1 MGQGMVQGMAP
12 AQALGMAKQ
21 VDPVEL
27 MLVEVAAVEGV
38 EGDKMEDLG
47 MVLAQVLGMV
57 RLVDMGLVVDHM
69 LMEEVK
75 VEVAAVDKMGAL
87 DLALGLVTVKLVD
100 MGHMVEGRMLKEV
113 DKVEVV
119 AAGKMVGLDMVPVPA
134 QDTVKLVDTIL
145 ITVVD
150 MLMQEARVAVA
161 VAGKVVQ
168 VAVDLGVALEAGL
181 GQPKMVAGIRETS
194 ILRNKEIPTKPAY

>member
-1 MGQGMVQGMAP
+1 
-12 AQALGMAKQ
+12 
-21 VDPVEL
+21 
-27 MLVEVAAVEGV
+27 
-38 EGDKMEDLG
+38 
-47 MVLAQVLGMV
+47 MV

>member
-87 DLALGLVTVKLVD
+87 ELVLGLVTVKLVD